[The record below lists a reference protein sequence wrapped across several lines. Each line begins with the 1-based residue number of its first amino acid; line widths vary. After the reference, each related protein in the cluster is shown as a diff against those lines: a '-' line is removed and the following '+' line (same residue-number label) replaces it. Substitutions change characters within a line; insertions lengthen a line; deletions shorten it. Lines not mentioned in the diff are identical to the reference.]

1 MVMLPETGRMILV
14 INYFAII
21 GLSIL
26 IEYLRSKKGKKA
38 VDKKILYIIMLIC
51 LEWGVISTVVLALV
65 AYQNY

>member
-1 MVMLPETGRMILV
+1 MLPDTGRMILV

>member
-1 MVMLPETGRMILV
+1 MLPDTGRMILV

-38 VDKKILYIIMLIC
+38 VDKKILYITLLIC

-65 AYQNY
+65 AYQNH

>member
-1 MVMLPETGRMILV
+1 MLPETGRMILV

-38 VDKKILYIIMLIC
+38 VDKKILYVILLIC

-65 AYQNY
+65 AYQNH

>member
-1 MVMLPETGRMILV
+1 MLPETGRMILV

>member
-26 IEYLRSKKGKKA
+26 IEYLRSKKGKKE
-38 VDKKILYIIMLIC
+38 VDKKILYIILLIC
-51 LEWGVISTVVLALV
+51 LEWWVISTVVLALV
-65 AYQNY
+65 AYQNH